1 MKRNAHTKEI
11 QTLFNLAQDI
21 ETAARVAMKAAHAAE
36 TAARVAQA
44 GDAELTRA
52 TDLSSAAAVNFGR
65 ACEAAD
71 RAEHALYASSP
82 EHRAQC
88 RAADNA
94 WLTEYHARQSA
105 HG

>member
-44 GDAELTRA
+44 CDAELTRA
-52 TDLSSAAAVNFGR
+52 ATLSGAAAVNFGH
-65 ACEAAD
+65 ASAAAD
-71 RAEHALYASSP
+71 RAEQALYASSP
-82 EHRAQC
+82 EYRARC
-88 RAADNA
+88 KRDRTV
-94 WLTEYHARQSA
+94 WLDQYHARQVNS
-105 HG
+105 